1 MGGTTHTWRE
11 GMPDLLVRGLSPE
24 SVARLKEQASRNGRS
39 MQAEAKSII
48 EAGIRPTMA
57 EWLERVD
64 RSRSAIEAERGT
76 LETTSAELVREQRDV
91 RTDTPPRGGR

>member
-1 MGGTTHTWRE
+1 
-11 GMPDLLVRGLSPE
+11 MPDLLVRGLSPE
-24 SVARLKEQASRNGRS
+24 SVTRLKEQASRNGRS

-64 RSRSAIEAERGT
+64 RSRSAIEAEHGT
-76 LETTSAELVREQRDV
+76 LETTSAELVREQRDA
-91 RTDTPPRGGR
+91 RTDTAPRGGR